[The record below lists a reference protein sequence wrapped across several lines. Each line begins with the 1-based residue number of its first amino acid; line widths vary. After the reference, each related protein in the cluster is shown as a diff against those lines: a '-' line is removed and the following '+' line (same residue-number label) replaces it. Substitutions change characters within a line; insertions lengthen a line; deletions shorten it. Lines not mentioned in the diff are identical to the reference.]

1 MAGINMS
8 GYFLYHSIGTFPG
21 KAEKVKTALE
31 RYSDIWSAENDEQ
44 WPEMLAQRGHFIQS
58 WERLIG
64 APAGT
69 MTTAENVTLALYS
82 LIGALPEELLRGRR
96 ILAAGDCFPS
106 LHFLLAG
113 LQARLG
119 FTLQT
124 VPMRQGESF
133 VRDED
138 FIDAWGSD
146 VAIALTTWVSSTT
159 SKLVDLDLISKHGRQ
174 HGTII
179 IADVT
184 QGVGIRPFSVGELDV
199 VVGSSLK
206 WLCGSS
212 GAGAIYVR
220 PQLLTT
226 CKPELRGWFSQPNP
240 FSWDLDSFTY
250 ADDARR
256 FDHGTPA
263 VLAAIAS
270 QAGLDFVSTTG
281 VDNLARHN
289 EILTGTIVDRVIANS
304 ALTLI
309 SPEKSQE
316 RGGSVM
322 ARADTAERAAAIM
335 TGLKA
340 EDFYCDCRGRI
351 LRFSPGS
358 VTSEG
363 ETQALCDALD
373 RLAVG

>member
-1 MAGINMS
+1 MS

-21 KAEKVKTALE
+21 KAEKVKAALS
-31 RYSDIWSAENDEQ
+31 RYSDIWSAENDSQ
-44 WPEMLAQRGHFIQS
+44 WPAMLAERGHFIRS
-58 WERLIG
+58 WENLIG
-64 APAGT
+64 APAGS
-69 MTTAENVTLALYS
+69 MTTVENVTLALYS

-96 ILAAGDCFPS
+96 ILAAADCFPS

-113 LQARLG
+113 LQARFG
-119 FTLQT
+119 FTLET

-146 VAIALTTWVSSTT
+146 VAIALVTWVSSTT
-159 SKLVDLDLISKHGRQ
+159 SKRADLDLMSKHGRQ

-179 IADVT
+179 VADVT
-184 QGVGIRPFSVGELDV
+184 QGVGIRPFSVGEIDV

-220 PQLLTT
+220 PGLLTT

-240 FSWDLDSFTY
+240 FSWDLDTFAY

-270 QAGLDFVSTTG
+270 QPGLDFVSATG
-281 VDNLARHN
+281 VDMLARHN
-289 EILTGTIVDRVIANS
+289 ELLTGKIVERVAANT
-304 ALTLI
+304 ALSLV
-309 SPEKSQE
+309 SPERPEE

-322 ARADTAERAAAIM
+322 VQAVSAEKAAVIVTA
-335 TGLKA
+335 LKV
-340 EDFYCDCRGRI
+340 ENFYCDCRSRI

-358 VTSEG
+358 VTSLM
-363 ETQALCDALD
+363 ETEALCDALD
-373 RLAVG
+373 RLALD